1 MVCWHPSVAL
11 RPIAL
16 SCHATHHSSF
26 KIRNSKLTT
35 HHSSFKIRNSTFV
48 IRNSKLIKG
57 TIVITTTH
65 PIFYPI
71 QLT

>member
-16 SCHATHHSSF
+16 SCH
-26 KIRNSKLTT
+26 TT